1 MGLLQKAESLEKKL
15 IVPKVKEIDG
25 KKYYSTE
32 ELSKI
37 TGKTAGAILMKLT
50 RDSSIGVLV
59 NNFRYFSQEDIQKLK
74 GDGRVNEKKQIGELT
89 YYSTKELANLLGM
102 TEKSVS
108 VKIAKTKIGTTINH
122 FRYFSKSDIE
132 KLKPKRVNPLARK
145 STNKKVSVSSKS
157 VNQKS
162 VNSKRK
168 SKASKKMF
176 WKISEYNNDL
186 NAYVVKIC
194 SLSEEKAKFL
204 ESVWISQGRYVRAT
218 PHLTRL

>member
-1 MGLLQKAESLEKKL
+1 
-15 IVPKVKEIDG
+15 
-25 KKYYSTE
+25 
-32 ELSKI
+32 
-37 TGKTAGAILMKLT
+37 
-50 RDSSIGVLV
+50 
-59 NNFRYFSQEDIQKLK
+59 
-74 GDGRVNEKKQIGELT
+74 
-89 YYSTKELANLLGM
+89 M

-145 STNKKVSVSSKS
+145 SVNKKVN
-157 VNQKS
+157 VNSKS

-168 SKASKKMF
+168 TKANKKMF

-186 NAYVVKIC
+186 NVYVVKIC

>member
-1 MGLLQKAESLEKKL
+1 MGLLKKAESFEKKQT
-15 IVPKVKEIDG
+15 VPQIQEIDG
-25 KKYYSTE
+25 KKYYSAE
-32 ELSKI
+32 ELSKL

-74 GDGRVNEKKQIGELT
+74 GDGRTNIQKQINGLT

-145 STNKKVSVSSKS
+145 SVNKKVN
-157 VNQKS
+157 VNSKS

-168 SKASKKMF
+168 TKANKKMF

-186 NAYVVKIC
+186 NVYVVKIC